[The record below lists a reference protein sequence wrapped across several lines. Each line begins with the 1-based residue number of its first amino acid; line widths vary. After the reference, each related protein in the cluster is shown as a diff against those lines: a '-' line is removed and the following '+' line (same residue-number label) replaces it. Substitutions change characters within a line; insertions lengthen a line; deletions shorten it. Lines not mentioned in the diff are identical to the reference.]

1 MILPMPEG
9 HTIHRLAGELNRR
22 FAGIPVRVL
31 SPQGRFEDGARQIDG
46 ATFGKADAD
55 GKHLLVTFGPHRWV
69 HVHLG
74 LFGRVA
80 FGVFGPAAED
90 KAELAATR
98 SPYQGRD
105 IAYLSGTADVART
118 SPDQGT
124 PGATPDATRARVDPM
139 AGDADDDEDQD
150 VVDPGEDGTGGP
162 PPPRGAVRMR
172 IIGDGDY
179 FDLRGPTA
187 CELLDDA
194 ELKVL
199 TDRLGPDPL
208 RRDGRVEEFVRR
220 VHKSRT
226 DIGALLM
233 DQKVVA
239 GIGNV
244 YRAELLYRHG
254 VSPFR
259 AGRDT
264 DEPTLAA
271 MWDDLCV
278 LMRAGVKTGQIIT
291 TRKDDRDE
299 PRRRRVPRSDAH
311 YVYKRD
317 GLGCRVC
324 GTVVLTQVM
333 VGRNLFWCPYCQPR

>member
-1 MILPMPEG
+1 MPEG

-22 FAGIPVRVL
+22 FAGLPVRVL

-46 ATFGKADAD
+46 ATFGRADAD
-55 GKHLLVTFGPHRWV
+55 GKHLLVSFGPHRWV

-80 FGVFGPAAED
+80 FGVFGPAAQA

-105 IAYLSGTADVART
+105 IAYLSGTADAARGSGAAT
-118 SPDQGT
+118 ASGP
-124 PGATPDATRARVDPM
+124 PGPLDD
-139 AGDADDDEDQD
+139 DADDDEDQD
-150 VVDPGEDGTGGP
+150 VVDPAETGTGGP

-179 FDLRGPTA
+179 LDLRGPTA

-199 TDRLGPDPL
+199 TSRLGPDPL

-220 VHKSRT
+220 VTRSRT

-264 DEPTLAA
+264 DGPTLAA

-278 LMRAGVKTGQIIT
+278 LMRAGVKTGQIVT
-291 TRKDDRDE
+291 TRREDRDE

-317 GLGCRVC
+317 GLACRVC
-324 GTVVLTQVM
+324 GTQIRTQVV

>member
-1 MILPMPEG
+1 MPEG

-31 SPQGRFEDGARQIDG
+31 SPQGRFEEGARQIDG

-55 GKHLLVTFGPHRWV
+55 GKHLLVSFGPRRWV

-90 KAELAATR
+90 KAELAASR

-105 IAYLSGTADVART
+105 IAYLSGTADAART
-118 SPDQGT
+118 SGAGTT
-124 PGATPDATRARVDPM
+124 PGTGDPM
-139 AGDADDDEDQD
+139 AGDTDDDEEQD
-150 VVDPGEDGTGGP
+150 VVDPAETGTGGP

-179 FDLRGPTA
+179 LDLRGPTA

-317 GLGCRVC
+317 GLACRVC
-324 GTVVLTQVM
+324 GTEVLTQVV
-333 VGRNLFWCPYCQPR
+333 VGRNLFWCPHCQPQ